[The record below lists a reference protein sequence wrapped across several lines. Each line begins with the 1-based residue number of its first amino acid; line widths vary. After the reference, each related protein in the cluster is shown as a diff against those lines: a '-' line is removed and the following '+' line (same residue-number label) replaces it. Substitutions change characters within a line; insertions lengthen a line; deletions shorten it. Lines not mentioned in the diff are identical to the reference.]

1 MFNTKL
7 PLYGICIIIAIVS
20 GLALIYKNAK
30 LIKLKNIETVGLI
43 LYIALGAIFG
53 AKYFS
58 FFINPEAYNNTFE
71 FTKIGLS
78 SYGAVIGIGL
88 MSLLFSVQY
97 KKKINDLMYIF
108 LPSLPLM
115 YGIGKIGCFLSGC
128 CYGIKYSGIF
138 SVKYYYSYSAPQ
150 GISLFPVQLIE
161 AIVFIFIFIFLQSK
175 IKTARNKTTLIGAT
189 LIICGTSK
197 FLLDFLRMNQISLF
211 TPNKIISLIFI
222 TLGITI
228 LLRERIKLK

>member
-1 MFNTKL
+1 LFNIKL
-7 PLYGICIIIAIVS
+7 PLYGLCIVIALFS
-20 GLALIYKNAK
+20 GILLIHKNAK
-30 LIKLKNIETVGLI
+30 LIKLKNVETVGLI

-78 SYGAVIGIGL
+78 SYGAIIGVCL
-88 MSLLFSVQY
+88 LSLLFSVQY
-97 KKKINDLMYIF
+97 KKKIKDLIYII

-138 SVKYYYSYSAPQ
+138 SIRYYHSYSAPQ
-150 GISLFPVQLIE
+150 GISLFPIQLLE
-161 AIVFIFIFIFLQSK
+161 AIIFISIFIFLQRK
-175 IKTARNKTTLIGAT
+175 IKTTKNKTIFIGTT
-189 LIICGTSK
+189 LIICGMAK
-197 FLLDFLRMNQISLF
+197 FLLDFLRMNQMSLL

-228 LLRERIKLK
+228 LLRKRIKLK